1 MHEKERFV
9 RSGGVFGLD
18 DVVGDFDAAGVE
30 SLRQIADMIRTQ
42 AREGVR
48 SAMALAGSAAQSKFQ
63 LFPGDCDFFERVH
76 ITAPTRED
84 AIEILALTMVE
95 AVARTFTNPQLQF
108 QEMKL
113 GLYPAAY
120 SRDEQPVSQGSPISW
135 GLTDIDVRVVRVVDA
150 TGETHR
156 LRMHEVAG
164 DPGFV
169 KLDWV
174 YADRTK
180 DRVVPVSKVI
190 DATWEA
196 PDGSI
201 IALDGVL
208 DSFYQEVYL
217 DPESQVDVERL
228 VQHVSPDGLENY
240 LDQIAGE
247 IAKYS
252 SEGHENYGK
261 VAKRLYNI
269 TRILRRDADASY
281 LRQLF
286 DDPPAR
292 LYQVGGTMHA
302 LSQAIQADRLDRET
316 IVAQL
321 AALEGTIA
329 DCYEGADRDE
339 IVALVRRLPEMDE
352 DELLVASER
361 IAAVSNTQ
369 VSDYFQQKIEESPG
383 LKSVYDLVL
392 KEAPQPST
400 GSPT

>member
-1 MHEKERFV
+1 MHEKERFIK
-9 RSGGVFGLD
+9 RGGVFGLD

-30 SLRQIADMIRTQ
+30 ALREIADMIRTQ

-48 SAMALAGSAAQSKFQ
+48 SAVALAGSAAQSKFQ

-84 AIEILALTMVE
+84 AIQVLSATMIE
-95 AVARTFTNPQLQF
+95 SVARTFTNPSLQF
-108 QEMKL
+108 VEMKL
-113 GLYPAAY
+113 GLYPGPY
-120 SRDEQPVSQGSPISW
+120 SRDEEPVSQGSPISW
-135 GLTDIDVRVVRVVDA
+135 GLTDIDARVVRVVDA

-156 LRMHEVAG
+156 LRMHEVAT

-174 YADRTK
+174 FAARAK

-196 PDGSI
+196 PDGSV

-217 DPESQVDVERL
+217 DPDSQVDVERL

-247 IAKYS
+247 IARYS
-252 SEGHENYGK
+252 AVGHENYGK

-302 LSQAIQADRLDRET
+302 LSQAIRADRLDRET

-321 AALEGTIA
+321 AALEGTIS

-352 DELLVASER
+352 DELLAASER
-361 IAAVSNTQ
+361 IAAASNTQ
-369 VSDYFQQKIEESPG
+369 VSDYFQQKIGESPG

-400 GSPT
+400 GSPA